1 MPAGVCPI
9 ITGSIYIMVMKI
21 EDYDECNDDCPTVLF
36 ISALLYPEMRK
47 RIFLQTAA
55 VAIASSHTLM
65 MMMTQR
71 MMMMMTMTRIMM
83 MMIMMMI
90 ARITTRIMTSEDSH
104 SINQVEGRN

>member
-9 ITGSIYIMVMKI
+9 ITGSIYIMVVKI
-21 EDYDECNDDCPTVLF
+21 EDYDEYIDDCPTVLF

-65 MMMTQR
+65 MMMKKR
-71 MMMMMTMTRIMM
+71 
-83 MMIMMMI
+83 MIMTKI
-90 ARITTRIMTSEDSH
+90 ARITTRMMTSEDSH

>member
-9 ITGSIYIMVMKI
+9 ITGSICIMVVKI
-21 EDYDECNDDCPTVLF
+21 EDYDEYIDDCPTVLF

-65 MMMTQR
+65 MMMKKR
-71 MMMMMTMTRIMM
+71 MMM
-83 MMIMMMI
+83 MMIMMML
-90 ARITTRIMTSEDSH
+90 ARITTRMMTSEESH

>member
-1 MPAGVCPI
+1 MWGICRKA
-9 ITGSIYIMVMKI
+9 MKI
-21 EDYDECNDDCPTVLF
+21 EDYDEDNDDNDPTVLF

-65 MMMTQR
+65 MMMKKR
-71 MMMMMTMTRIMM
+71 MMM
-83 MMIMMMI
+83 MMIMMML
-90 ARITTRIMTSEDSH
+90 ARITTRMMTSEDSH